1 MALATL
7 RKVGLSSFLL
17 TCCSC
22 LAKVEA
28 SHFLTSSGTA
38 SLSSSDKSSETLSL
52 EINVSFPNICFADP
66 FYSLFGV
73 GDNDAENVRDVLEV
87 GHHVVDIDAGGGA
100 QTRDHGVEPAIE
112 LH

>member
-1 MALATL
+1 MFLFRTFA
-7 RKVGLSSFLL
+7 LL
-17 TCCSC
+17 TR
-22 LAKVEA
+22 
-28 SHFLTSSGTA
+28 
-38 SLSSSDKSSETLSL
+38 
-52 EINVSFPNICFADP
+52 
-66 FYSLFGV
+66 YSLFGV